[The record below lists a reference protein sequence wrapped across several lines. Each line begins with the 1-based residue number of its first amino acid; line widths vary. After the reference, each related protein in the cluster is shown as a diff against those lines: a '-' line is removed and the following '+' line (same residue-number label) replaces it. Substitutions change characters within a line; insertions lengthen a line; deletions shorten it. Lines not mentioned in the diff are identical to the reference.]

1 MNCVLRAREFQEA
14 PQGCRQ
20 GWERLLGPLPQ
31 ITCITCLLVCVMRP
45 KRWCLQCLLLGDEH
59 ETFFT
64 ILIKGKRDFPGGSVV
79 KNLLPVQEAWVRSLV
94 WEDPLKEMATH
105 CSIVA
110 WRTLWTEEP
119 GLLQSMG
126 SQRVRHDL
134 ATERQQIKGKTWL
147 SCKLGFWWPVWFLRW
162 CENSR
167 LSWNH
172 TGGRVVGDHSREAPP
187 SWLPPISTRP
197 EVWGWSA
204 VSSFSGDLWLLLLRL
219 RRKPGYL
226 KPVVSQ
232 ASQPPSLEAATA
244 DLLRQSLVP
253 VTHVSSSGCNW

>member
-1 MNCVLRAREFQEA
+1 MRETSRACTA
-14 PQGCRQ
+14 NYLHH
-20 GWERLLGPLPQ
+20 LL
-31 ITCITCLLVCVMRP
+31 TCLC
-45 KRWCLQCLLLGDEH
+45 H
-59 ETFFT
+59 EAQTVVSTVSTAGGWAWDIFHHPDQGE
-64 ILIKGKRDFPGGSVV
+64 KGLSWWLSG
-79 KNLLPVQEAWVRSLV
+79 NLLPVQEAWVRSLV

-126 SQRVRHDL
+126 SQRVGHDL

-162 CENSR
+162 GENSR

-172 TGGRVVGDHSREAPP
+172 TGGRVVGDHSREAPA

-197 EVWGWSA
+197 EVWGWGA
-204 VSSFSGDLWLLLLRL
+204 VSPFSGDLWLLLLRL
-219 RRKPGYL
+219 KRKPGYL

-232 ASQPPSLEAATA
+232 ASPPPSLEAATA

-253 VTHVSSSGCNW
+253 ITHVTSSGRNW